1 MRYVLLISTVIMVA
15 VGQLFLKKGVDM
27 TPVKADLTSIIHTLF
42 TPHIILGFI
51 FYGGASIISLFA
63 LQKFPLSIF
72 LPSMSLAYVII
83 LFTSNYFFG
92 EPITGMKVFGV
103 LLIMVGVVCLSRV

>member
-1 MRYVLLISTVIMVA
+1 MS
-15 VGQLFLKKGVDM
+15 
-27 TPVKADLTSIIHTLF
+27 PVKPDLSSVIHTLF

-51 FYGGASIISLFA
+51 FYGAASIISLFA
-63 LQKFPLSIF
+63 LQKFPLSVF

-92 EPITGMKVFGV
+92 EPITAMKIFGIV
-103 LLIMVGVVCLSRV
+103 LIIAGVVCLSRS